1 MPMPVTDEQV
11 APLRAQLAR
20 QYEEH
25 LRLFNLLDEDSK
37 NTGYHALV
45 SAAFITA
52 AERRFARDASPGEV
66 IEFVGSV
73 RSASFQ
79 VADKVD
85 PVIAERVI
93 MAVFNDD
100 SLDDIDARKSFET
113 QLLLM
118 VAIVGDENLD
128 GAGLDS
134 FLAQARKLADQWLA

>member
-1 MPMPVTDEQV
+1 MPVTDEQV

-25 LRLFNLLDEDSK
+25 LRLFNLLDKDSK

-45 SAAFITA
+45 SAAFVTA
-52 AERRFARDASPGEV
+52 VERCFAPDVSPEEV
-66 IEFVGSV
+66 IEFVGNV
-73 RSASFQ
+73 RSASAR
-79 VADKVD
+79 VADQVD

-93 MAVFNDD
+93 TAVFNDD
-100 SLDDIDARKSFET
+100 SLDDIDARESFQT

-118 VAIVGDENLD
+118 VAIVGGENLD
-128 GAGLDS
+128 DAGLDA